1 MRGFDS
7 YRKRLDTQLTRA
19 VANASERAARDAK
32 NLAPYGNGENG
43 GHLRDCISARTQ
55 AEDGLYCGDVCADNP
70 HALYVEMGTSRMT
83 AQPYLRPA
91 LRGSRMGFLYDLS
104 R

>member
-7 YRKRLDTQLTRA
+7 YRKRLSAQLTRA
-19 VANASERAARDAK
+19 VANAAERAAKDAK
-32 NLAPYGNGENG
+32 SLAPYGDGSSG
-43 GHLRDCISARTQ
+43 GHLRDSIFARTH
-55 AEDGLYCGDVCADNP
+55 AENGLFCGDVCADNP
-70 HALYVEMGTSRMT
+70 HALYVEIGTSRMA

-91 LRGSRMGFLYDLS
+91 LRGGRTSFLYDL